1 MRAVKNSIMKFVLAS
16 NNKKKISEL
25 RRIIEGIAPSSELCS
40 LSDIGYTDEI
50 VEDGDSF
57 AANALIKAKTAV
69 SLGYIGIADDSGICV
84 DALGGAPGIYSARY
98 SGATENAD
106 EKNNEKL
113 LYELRNTPK
122 EARGA
127 HYTCVIACVFPQE
140 TGISPIICEGK
151 CFGSIVFSGEERGE
165 GGFGYDPLFLSADY
179 EGKTMAELTAEEKD
193 RVSHRGRALREFAEK
208 IKPVLE
214 EYYK

>member
-1 MRAVKNSIMKFVLAS
+1 MTVKNNIMKFVLAS
-16 NNKKKISEL
+16 NNRKKISEL
-25 RRIIEGIAPSSELCS
+25 RRIIEELSPEAELCS
-40 LSDIGYTDEI
+40 LRDIGYTDEI

-57 AANALIKAKTAV
+57 AANALIKAKTAA

-122 EARGA
+122 EERGA
-127 HYTCVIACVFPQE
+127 HYTCAIACVFPQE
-140 TGISPIICEGK
+140 TGIAPIICEGK
-151 CFGSIVFSGEERGE
+151 CFGSIAFPGEERGE